1 MASRD
6 EFVAAFPPL
15 VKELLDELSS
25 DFEMPPY
32 AVHWIETVRLRSLA
46 RGYTASILTVVR
58 VFSLLGFGSAS
69 QPLGSRRQDDSRIDG
84 RVDA

>member
-32 AVHWIETVRLRSLA
+32 AVHWIETVRLRSLSWLHSIDSHGRACVLLAWIRLSFSTTRQSEA
-46 RGYTASILTVVR
+46 R
-58 VFSLLGFGSAS
+58 
-69 QPLGSRRQDDSRIDG
+69 
-84 RVDA
+84 

>member
-1 MASRD
+1 MSSR
-6 EFVAAFPPL
+6 PTLRCRRTPCTG
-15 VKELLDELSS
+15 SR
-25 DFEMPPY
+25 PY
-32 AVHWIETVRLRSLA
+32 VFARS

>member
-58 VFSLLGFGSAS
+58 VFSLLRFGSIRLS
-69 QPLGSRRQDDSRIDG
+69 FSTTRQSEAR
-84 RVDA
+84 